1 MSDFR
6 RKFFID
12 TDAGTD
18 DAIALIM
25 AMRHPGIDIVG
36 ISTSGGNVPL
46 DCVVQNVLYIRE
58 LCGHTAPVYIGAA
71 KPIMR
76 ILDTADFIHG
86 KDGLGDIG
94 LDLSGRNPEDGDA
107 RDQLIAALRAHT
119 DELELV
125 CLGPLTNLAQ
135 IEQMV
140 PGILSLAKRIYIMGG
155 LVTLPGN
162 VTPLSEYNIWA
173 DPEAAD
179 IVLQSDANLTMIGWD
194 TTCASSDFSVE
205 EISRFKDIG
214 TEIAH
219 FCADIQNVRIKWMH
233 EHQEE
238 SAVNLAD
245 PLAMAVALDSTLA
258 DQKEN
263 FTMTVRCG
271 EHEDPYRGYI
281 DVLSIEDSSG
291 VEFIHKVDR
300 ERYVALLKSS
310 MSKEGIVV

>member
-1 MSDFR
+1 MSKSR

-18 DAIALIM
+18 DAVALIM
-25 AMRHPGIDIVG
+25 AMRHPDIDIVG

-58 LCGHTAPVYIGAA
+58 LCGHTAPVYVGAA
-71 KPIMR
+71 KPILR

-94 LDLSGRNPEDGDA
+94 LDLTGRLPHKTDA
-107 RDQLIAALRAHT
+107 RDQLIKTLRDHT
-119 DELELV
+119 GDLELV

-135 IEQMV
+135 IEQRE

-162 VTPLSEYNIWA
+162 VTSKSEYNIWA
-173 DPEAAD
+173 DPEAAQ
-179 IVLQSDANLTMIGWD
+179 IVLQAEANVTMIGWD
-194 TTCASSDFSVE
+194 TTCASSAFSVE
-205 EISRFKDIG
+205 EIETFKDMD

-219 FCADIQNVRIKWMH
+219 FCADIQRVRINWMH
-233 EHQEE
+233 EHGEE

-245 PLAMAVALDSTLA
+245 PLAMAVAIDPSLVE
-258 DQKEN
+258 QRGH
-263 FTMTVRCG
+263 FTMTVRGG

-281 DVLSIEDSSG
+281 DAISTDDTSA
-291 VEFIHKVDR
+291 VEFIHTVHR
-300 ERYVALLKSS
+300 QRYVDLMTDS
-310 MSKEGIVV
+310 MTKEGVIS